1 MWTRERCVATVEPAD
16 VATSG
21 SCCCRCCRR
30 WCNELDSR
38 RVPERRVARSTRLTG
53 CWQTL
58 ADSQRARRARH
69 AAPCLLLPRQNT
81 LAGHKE
87 CGISKTCFRATQ
99 GESVGV
105 SLVLLVTYARFL
117 ILPTSRHSPS
127 ASLPCVCCQQ
137 VCSLIYLLPVRKCVL

>member
-21 SCCCRCCRR
+21 SCCRR

-69 AAPCLLLPRQNT
+69 AAPCWLLPRQNS

-99 GESVGV
+99 GESLRVGVGV
-105 SLVLLVTYARFL
+105 SLVLLATYARFL
-117 ILPTSRHSPS
+117 ILPTSRHSSS
-127 ASLPCVCCQQ
+127 ASSPCPCCQQ
-137 VCSLIYLLPVRKCVL
+137 VCSLIYLLPVRKCDL